1 MTSNQ
6 TFQYITTPE
15 ALLTAC
21 QTLKQ
26 AKVLCVDTEFHRE
39 KTYYAQFAL
48 LQVGC
53 NEGCFV
59 IDPVQIKDLKPV
71 WDVILDP
78 NILKVFH
85 AGRQDLE
92 IILEHAGGLPL
103 PMFDTQ
109 VAAAL
114 LGYGQ
119 QVGFGNLVQRIVKKE
134 LAKGESFSDWLKRP
148 LTDQQLKYAA
158 DDVIYLMP
166 IYQGLKEELQA
177 RKRFAWLDE
186 EQTTLTSLSTYQID
200 KQEVF
205 WRVKGV
211 NKLKPKHLAVL
222 REFGAWR
229 EEQAQK
235 KDIPRRRL
243 VSDDALLELAKRD
256 NLNRDIMGRMR
267 GLTQGTISRFGDTWL
282 KLWEK
287 GMACAEEERPKLS
300 ARKHNTPGTDMRL
313 ELLDTLVRLKAEES
327 SISATILTNKSDLAA
342 LASWGNKP
350 QNETPD
356 LPCLQGWR
364 YELVGEDLLRLLRGE
379 ICLHINPNTGLPVIK
394 PLEGK
399 PS

>member
-1 MTSNQ
+1 MNDSLAY
-6 TFQYITTPE
+6 QYIDTPE
-15 ALLTAC
+15 GLIKAC
-21 QTLKQ
+21 EVLKT

-39 KTYYAQFAL
+39 KTYYPQFAL
-48 LQVGC
+48 LQIGSADAVYI
-53 NEGCFV
+53 
-59 IDPVQIKDLKPV
+59 IDPTQIKDLTPV

-92 IILEHAGGLPL
+92 IILEHAGALPL

-119 QVGFGNLVQRIVKKE
+119 QVGFGNLVQRITKKN

-148 LTDQQLKYAA
+148 LTSQQMTYAA

-166 IYQGLKEELQA
+166 VYQGLKEELQA
-177 RKRFAWLDE
+177 RKRSAWLDE
-186 EQTTLTSLSTYQID
+186 EQAILTSLDTYNID

-211 NKLKPKHLAVL
+211 NKLKPKHLAIL
-222 REFGAWR
+222 REFGIWR
-229 EEQAQK
+229 EEQAQR

-256 NLNRDIMGRMR
+256 SLNLDIMGRMR
-267 GLTQGTISRFGDTWL
+267 GLNSGVIRRFGETWL
-282 KLWEK
+282 QLWQK
-287 GMACAEEERPKLS
+287 GHDCDENDRPQLAS
-300 ARKHNTPGTDMRL
+300 RKSNTSGTDLRL
-313 ELLDTLVRLKAEES
+313 ELLDTLLRLKADEACIS
-327 SISATILTNKSDLAA
+327 STILANKSELSS

-350 QNETPD
+350 FNDAPD

-364 YELVGEDLLRLLRGE
+364 FELVGADLLRLLRGE
-379 ICLHINPNTGLPVIK
+379 ICLRLNPNTGLPVIDDYAGD
-394 PLEGK
+394 E
-399 PS
+399 